1 MAAGGPIEP
10 FWNMYA
16 VHKTTPEPLKLLAPM
31 KIGTLKKSDQV
42 SLSHG
47 LPWLLLGREPTFC
60 HVILSG
66 YEQGFRRPL
75 CQ

>member
-1 MAAGGPIEP
+1 MRLVVIILGGNKILLAAGGPIEP

-42 SLSHG
+42 SQ
-47 LPWLLLGREPTFC
+47 PP
-60 HVILSG
+60 
-66 YEQGFRRPL
+66 
-75 CQ
+75 